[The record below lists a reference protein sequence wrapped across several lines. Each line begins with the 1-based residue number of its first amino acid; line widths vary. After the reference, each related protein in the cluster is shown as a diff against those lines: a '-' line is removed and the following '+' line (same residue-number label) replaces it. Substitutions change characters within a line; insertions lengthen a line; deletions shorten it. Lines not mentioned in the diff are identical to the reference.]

1 MTLSKYWKYYGE
13 NFCPDCK
20 ILIHRNDF
28 EVILYDTTDHEG
40 NPSKSKKKV
49 CKKCKSDIERF
60 RPFIFR
66 STSLMAYFLHFIGIA
81 MVRLVN
87 DLNSDM
93 DFGEYCGTCGMI
105 FLGII
110 SLFGSF
116 LMIKFSWS
124 ESKNDKL
131 IVDEIASKT

>member
-13 NFCPDCK
+13 NFCPNCK

-28 EVILYDTTDHEG
+28 EVVLYDTLDNEG
-40 NPSKSKKKV
+40 LPRKAKKKV
-49 CKKCKSDIERF
+49 CKKCKSDIRRF
-60 RPFIFR
+60 RPFIFK
-66 STSLMAYFLHFIGIA
+66 SASLLAYFLHFIGIA
-81 MVRLVN
+81 MVRPVN

-93 DFGEYCGTCGMI
+93 NFIEYCGICFVI

-110 SLFGSF
+110 SLLGSF

-124 ESKNDKL
+124 ESKDDKL
-131 IVDEIASKT
+131 IIDEIASKT